1 VTSSF
6 AKNDEARH
14 LARLGLAALPLTRSQ
29 KLSVQLAI
37 DLEQA
42 WCKLEAAAGPD
53 RLDSLSPRSSG
64 GSACFGST
72 AASSAFP
79 SPASIPPWPL
89 SARSPT
95 TSPSVGS
102 SSPPTP

>member
-14 LARLGLAALPLTRSQ
+14 LARLGLAALPLARSQ

-37 DLEQA
+37 DVEQA

-53 RLDSLSPRSSG
+53 RLNSLRPEVERRERLFREHRRQLGLPLAGEHPTLAALRSVTDDVALG
-64 GSACFGST
+64 R
-72 AASSAFP
+72 
-79 SPASIPPWPL
+79 L
-89 SARSPT
+89 
-95 TSPSVGS
+95 
-102 SSPPTP
+102 